1 MLTGFVTRV
10 TTGATS
16 RIGTAYPFGPYE
28 FLVGFVCSISRVVFC
43 RLLFVL
49 FLYSHDIAEILLD
62 TIKPILLL
70 AIALFFFDLR
80 IMITPFVSSNSSF
93 HWNLVCVVFSQ
104 LKKKQTKTKSDH
116 HDIVLYT
123 NNYENKSITFRHFK
137 SLFKI
142 PL

>member
-70 AIALFFFDLR
+70 AIALSVLWFTDYDY
-80 IMITPFVSSNSSF
+80 PFCIFKLFF